1 MRTWIL
7 GIALAQACTLAA
19 AQGSGAAASASGPAA
34 GSASYRCGGIGVDEQ
49 KAIKAEAARHGLLL
63 SFARPGGAYIADVD
77 VEIGNGRGT
86 VVRAHCGGP
95 LMLVDLAGSGT
106 WEVTARAQGQTQRK
120 SVTLTGKPATLAF
133 TWPG

>member
-1 MRTWIL
+1 MSSAFARSSFNRRWARGASVCQSIS
-7 GIALAQACTLAA
+7 ARAA
-19 AQGSGAAASASGPAA
+19 FSRP
-34 GSASYRCGGIGVDEQ
+34 
-49 KAIKAEAARHGLLL
+49 